1 VIVSGKVI
9 GHQYEILD
17 RISEGGMSTVF
28 TARRLVDGQ
37 IIALKILREQY
48 ATDIEFVE
56 RFQREAKAVSE
67 LTHPHMVRVYDSGND
82 GDVHYIAMEYIEGAN
97 LKELLRTRGR
107 LEPEAAI
114 GIVAQV
120 CEALEFAHDHG
131 IVHRD
136 IKPQNILLT
145 HDGQV
150 KVTDFGIARAASA
163 ATITQT
169 GTVLGSVQYLSPEQ
183 ARGAIVGRA
192 ADIYG
197 LGVVLYEM
205 VTGQLPFAGDSPV
218 AIAIKH
224 IHQMPPRPRALVPI
238 LPARLEGIILHA
250 IAKSP
255 YDRYRSAGEFRSDLL
270 GQSEL
275 WMSAPAAPSDDE
287 APTLVLPPG
296 STLRPRLAELTQDRQ
311 ISPAYLV
318 VILAVVFVGVLA
330 GGWRAFSRYLSVPEV
345 TVPNIVG
352 KSLAE
357 AQQVVGTLH
366 LSLQTTE
373 VYSSSQPAGTVL
385 TQDQAPGKT
394 VKEGRVISVEVSA
407 GPEVVTVPDVQ
418 RRSLTE
424 AQLLIEQSRLR
435 IGELRESYDE
445 HLQGGFILSQD
456 PQPGAKVARERT
468 INLVVSKGPQR
479 IELPQLVGRS
489 LQDVRRILQDLGVT
503 LQEVRTLTL
512 PDREPGTV
520 VEQSPPAGTKIR
532 PQDPVVVTV
541 SVRPGEETKPPP
553 SPVVTATPQ
562 QPPPQQPGGDRT
574 KVTRI
579 RLVVPEGD
587 PDQRVR
593 IVVIDEQG
601 ARTVYDKRV
610 APGRRI
616 EEVVHSQGYTI
627 IQVYI
632 QGRMIQEI
640 RP

>member
-1 VIVSGKVI
+1 MIVSGKVI
-9 GHQYEILD
+9 AQQYEILN

-28 TARRLVDGQ
+28 TARRLLDGQ
-37 IIALKILREQY
+37 TIALKVLREQY
-48 ATDIEFVE
+48 ATDVEFVE

-82 GDVHYIAMEYIEGAN
+82 GDVHYIAMEYIEGEN
-97 LKELLRTRGR
+97 LKEYLRTRGR
-107 LEPEAAI
+107 LEPEAAVSI
-114 GIVAQV
+114 AAQV
-120 CEALEFAHDHG
+120 CEALEFAHNHG

-145 HDGQV
+145 RDGQV

-205 VTGQLPFAGDSPV
+205 VTGQLPFDGDSPV

-224 IHQMPPRPRALVPI
+224 IHQMPPRPRSLVPI

-255 YDRYRSAGEFRSDLL
+255 YDRYRSAGELRSDLL

-275 WMSAPAAPSDDE
+275 WMSTPTVPSDDE
-287 APTLVLPPG
+287 APTVVLTPG
-296 STLRPRLAELTQDRQ
+296 SRLRPRLGALTRDRQ
-311 ISPAYLV
+311 VSPTV
-318 VILAVVFVGVLA
+318 VLAILLVVFVGVLA
-330 GGWRAFSRYLSVPEV
+330 GGWRAFSQYLAVPEV

-352 KSLAE
+352 KSLNE
-357 AQQVVGTLH
+357 AQQVVGALR
-366 LSLQTTE
+366 LSLQATE
-373 VYSSSQPAGTVL
+373 VFSSSEPTGTVIS
-385 TQDQAPGKT
+385 QDQLPGKS
-394 VKEGRVISVEVSA
+394 VKVGRVIGVEVSA
-407 GPEVVTVPDVQ
+407 GPEIVIVPDVQ

-424 AQLLIEQSRLR
+424 AQLLIDQSRLR
-435 IGELRESYDE
+435 IGELREAYEE
-445 HLQGGFILSQD
+445 HLQGGFIISQD
-456 PQPGAKVARERT
+456 PQPGAKVPRGRA

-479 IELPQLVGRS
+479 IELPQLVGRT
-489 LQDVRRILQDLGVT
+489 LQEVRKILQDLGVT
-503 LQEVRTLTL
+503 LQEVRTLPFT
-512 PDREPGTV
+512 DRPAGTV
-520 VEQSPPAGTKIR
+520 VEQTPIAGTKIR

-541 SVRPGEETKPPP
+541 SIRPGEESKPPP
-553 SPVVTATPQ
+553 SPVVTAE
-562 QPPPQQPGGDRT
+562 PQQPGQDRT
-574 KVTRI
+574 KVTRV
-579 RLVVPEGD
+579 RLVVPEGEL
-587 PDQRVR
+587 DQRVR
-593 IVVIDEQG
+593 IVVVDEQG
-601 ARTVYDKRV
+601 ARTVYDRRLS
-610 APGRRI
+610 PGSRLD
-616 EEVVHSQGYTI
+616 EVIRSQGYTI

-632 QGRMIQEI
+632 QGRLIQEI